1 MAETF
6 LLGKDVLLYK
16 YNTVDEAWE
25 PIACATSNSF
35 GSTTSF
41 KESITKCDEATR
53 RVPTSKNFT
62 TSVELVVS
70 TKASQETGKSYL
82 DDLEA
87 LDESMTKADYAFLSS
102 EATNKTIEKYFQAYI
117 ESIDITAEREE
128 DVTAS
133 VSFAIDGGVSSVD
146 PFPTT

>member
-1 MAETF
+1 MAEQS

-35 GSTTSF
+35 GSTTAF

-53 RVPTSKNFT
+53 RTPTTKNFT
-62 TSVELVVS
+62 AAVELVVS

-87 LDESMTKADYAFLSS
+87 LDESMTIADYALLSS
-102 EATNKTIEKYFQAYI
+102 EVSNKTIEKYFRAYI
-117 ESIDITAEREE
+117 ESIDITAAVEE

-133 VSFAIDGGVSSVD
+133 VTFAVDGGVSATD